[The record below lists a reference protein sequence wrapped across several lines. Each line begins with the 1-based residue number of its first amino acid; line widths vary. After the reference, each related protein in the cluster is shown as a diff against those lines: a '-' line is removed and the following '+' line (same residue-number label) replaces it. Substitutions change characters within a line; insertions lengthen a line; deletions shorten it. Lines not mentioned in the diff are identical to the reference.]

1 MALSDLWRHLDADEM
16 ADFARAWLAELRGE
30 IPPAQTGV
38 GQSVVMMNFIAPA
51 DQQWE
56 FILAAVAHAESDDE
70 LGHIAAGPIEHLLG
84 TQGDDYIDLAE
95 REATIDGK
103 FARAMSGVWRHMMN
117 DEVWARVQAIKDR
130 ASGVSGPPDA
140 GEADA

>member
-1 MALSDLWRHLDADEM
+1 MPLSDLWRPRDAREM

-30 IPPAQTGV
+30 LPSEEVNV

-56 FILAAVAHAESDDE
+56 FILAAVAHADSDEE

-84 TQGDDYIDLAE
+84 THGDEYISFVE
-95 REATIDGK
+95 REAATDGK
-103 FARAMSGVWRHMMN
+103 FARAMSGVWRHMMD

-130 ASGVSGPPDA
+130 TGGPADSPDA
-140 GEADA
+140 GAANA